1 MERPHLQTKTAMRPS
16 RFLLGAIV
24 GFIGVAGAAVFQSL
38 PDAPAAA
45 LVCMAVLGLAANRWL
60 KGQPKGIEL
69 HADSLTTWRKNG
81 GAEHWRVEGCARMG
95 SFALSLSLTS
105 SDKKKTL
112 LIDADSVHPDLF
124 RQLTVNARRAAQAYL

>member
-38 PDAPAAA
+38 PDVPAAA
-45 LVCMAVLGLAANRWL
+45 LVCMAVLGLAASRWL
-60 KGQPKGIEL
+60 KGQPKAIEL

-81 GAEHWRVEGCARMG
+81 DAEHWRIEGCARMG
-95 SFALSLSLTS
+95 SFSLSLTS
-105 SDKKKTL
+105 SNKTKTL
-112 LIDADSVHPDLF
+112 LIAADSVHPDLF